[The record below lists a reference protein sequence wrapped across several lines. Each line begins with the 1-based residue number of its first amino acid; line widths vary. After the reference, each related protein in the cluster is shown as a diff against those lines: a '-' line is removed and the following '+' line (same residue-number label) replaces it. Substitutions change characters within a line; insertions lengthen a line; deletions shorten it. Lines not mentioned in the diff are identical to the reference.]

1 MRNSRKGSADEAFV
15 FCVLVVLCV
24 GFISWNVSWDY
35 GHDRGV
41 RDALAGKYTVV
52 EMPDGTSRVC
62 AVKKE
67 ASK

>member
-1 MRNSRKGSADEAFV
+1 MRNSRNGSAKYEF
-15 FCVLVVLCV
+15 FCVMGLV
-24 GFISWNVSWDY
+24 FIAISVTWHIAWDF
-35 GHDRGV
+35 GHERGV

-67 ASK
+67 VSK